1 MLLNNCTA
9 TTSTKNISSNS
20 LDNPFINKGFS
31 LIYNDKFYYDK
42 VISKKIDE
50 RSLII
55 FQKNLKKNTI
65 VKITNILNNKSIIG
79 TVGSN
84 ADYPLFNN
92 AVLSLRIADEIG
104 LNENEPYVE
113 ILEVLEDAIFVAKR
127 AKTFEE
133 EKKVADKAPVN
144 NINISDLNT
153 KQTNTKNELNKNF
166 SYEIK
171 IADFYFNDTASLLIN
186 RIVKETLIKDAKIK
200 KINEKKYRVY
210 AGPFNNINS
219 LQKSFNDISI
229 LEFENIE
236 IIKKMIKLRLITL
249 LLTLLLTA
257 NANAAFDVKARTAIL
272 QDYLSGEILFEKDAD
287 KSIYPASMTKI
298 MTAII
303 AFDLIRSG
311 DLNLDE
317 KFLISENAWRLS
329 SAGYSSMFIMVGDEV
344 SVENLLRGIIVASG
358 NDACVSLAEG
368 IAGTE
373 DEFAVMMTAKAKEI
387 GMDNTN
393 FANSSGINNTE
404 NVSTVRDIM
413 IMSRYLIKEFPEEYK
428 YFAEKEFTWD
438 RTGGDPITQG
448 NRNPLLYKSLG
459 ADGIKT
465 GYLAVEKYS
474 LASSVERNGR
484 RLIAVGSGFNTKN
497 DRSRESAKL
506 LTWGLTNFDLVEITR
521 ANTPIEDIGV
531 WLGKKDTVKTYI
543 KNDIY
548 KTIPKAKKRLLK
560 LSLNYNGPIQAPIK
574 KDDILGK
581 LKLTYN
587 GDLIEEY
594 DLLAYEDVKKLNVFS
609 RLMKSI
615 NFLIWGDV

>member
-1 MLLNNCTA
+1 
-9 TTSTKNISSNS
+9 
-20 LDNPFINKGFS
+20 
-31 LIYNDKFYYDK
+31 
-42 VISKKIDE
+42 
-50 RSLII
+50 
-55 FQKNLKKNTI
+55 
-65 VKITNILNNKSIIG
+65 
-79 TVGSN
+79 
-84 ADYPLFNN
+84 
-92 AVLSLRIADEIG
+92 
-104 LNENEPYVE
+104 
-113 ILEVLEDAIFVAKR
+113 
-127 AKTFEE
+127 
-133 EKKVADKAPVN
+133 
-144 NINISDLNT
+144 
-153 KQTNTKNELNKNF
+153 
-166 SYEIK
+166 
-171 IADFYFNDTASLLIN
+171 
-186 RIVKETLIKDAKIK
+186 
-200 KINEKKYRVY
+200 
-210 AGPFNNINS
+210 
-219 LQKSFNDISI
+219 
-229 LEFENIE
+229 
-236 IIKKMIKLRLITL
+236 MIKLRFITI
-249 LLTLLLTA
+249 LLTLLLTT

-311 DLNLDE
+311 DLSLDE
-317 KFLISENAWRLS
+317 KFLVSENAWRLS

-358 NDACVSLAEG
+358 NDACVALAEG

-393 FANSSGINNTE
+393 FANSSGINDTE
-404 NVSTVRDIM
+404 NLSTVRDIM
-413 IMSRYLIKEFPEEYK
+413 LMSNYLIKEFPEEYK
-428 YFAEKEFTWD
+428 YFAEKEFTWN

-506 LTWGLTNFDLVEITR
+506 LTWGLTNFDLVEITK
-521 ANTPIEDIGV
+521 ANTPIEDIDV

-560 LSLNYNGPIQAPIK
+560 VSLNYNGPIQAPIK

-581 LKLTYN
+581 LKLIFD
-587 GDLIEEY
+587 GEIIEEY

>member
-1 MLLNNCTA
+1 
-9 TTSTKNISSNS
+9 
-20 LDNPFINKGFS
+20 
-31 LIYNDKFYYDK
+31 
-42 VISKKIDE
+42 
-50 RSLII
+50 
-55 FQKNLKKNTI
+55 
-65 VKITNILNNKSIIG
+65 
-79 TVGSN
+79 
-84 ADYPLFNN
+84 
-92 AVLSLRIADEIG
+92 
-104 LNENEPYVE
+104 
-113 ILEVLEDAIFVAKR
+113 
-127 AKTFEE
+127 
-133 EKKVADKAPVN
+133 
-144 NINISDLNT
+144 
-153 KQTNTKNELNKNF
+153 
-166 SYEIK
+166 
-171 IADFYFNDTASLLIN
+171 
-186 RIVKETLIKDAKIK
+186 
-200 KINEKKYRVY
+200 
-210 AGPFNNINS
+210 
-219 LQKSFNDISI
+219 
-229 LEFENIE
+229 
-236 IIKKMIKLRLITL
+236 MIKLRLITI

-257 NANAAFDVKARTAIL
+257 NSNAAFDIKARTAIL

-298 MTAII
+298 MTTII

-317 KFLISENAWRLS
+317 KFLVSENAWRLS

-344 SVENLLRGIIVASG
+344 SVENLLKGIIIASG

-387 GMDNTN
+387 GMNNTN

-506 LTWGLTNFDLVEITR
+506 LTWGLTNFDLVEITK
-521 ANTPIEDIGV
+521 ANTPIEDIDV

-560 LSLNYNGPIQAPIK
+560 VSLNYNGPIQAPIK

-581 LKLTYN
+581 LKLTFD
-587 GDLIEEY
+587 GELIEEY

>member
-1 MLLNNCTA
+1 
-9 TTSTKNISSNS
+9 
-20 LDNPFINKGFS
+20 
-31 LIYNDKFYYDK
+31 
-42 VISKKIDE
+42 
-50 RSLII
+50 
-55 FQKNLKKNTI
+55 
-65 VKITNILNNKSIIG
+65 
-79 TVGSN
+79 
-84 ADYPLFNN
+84 
-92 AVLSLRIADEIG
+92 
-104 LNENEPYVE
+104 
-113 ILEVLEDAIFVAKR
+113 
-127 AKTFEE
+127 
-133 EKKVADKAPVN
+133 
-144 NINISDLNT
+144 
-153 KQTNTKNELNKNF
+153 
-166 SYEIK
+166 
-171 IADFYFNDTASLLIN
+171 
-186 RIVKETLIKDAKIK
+186 
-200 KINEKKYRVY
+200 
-210 AGPFNNINS
+210 
-219 LQKSFNDISI
+219 
-229 LEFENIE
+229 
-236 IIKKMIKLRLITL
+236 MIKSRLITI
-249 LLTLLLTA
+249 LLTLLLTT

-311 DLNLDE
+311 DLSLDE
-317 KFLISENAWRLS
+317 KFLVSENAWRLS

-344 SVENLLRGIIVASG
+344 SVENLLKGIIIASG
-358 NDACVSLAEG
+358 NDACVALAEG

-387 GMDNTN
+387 GMNNTN
-393 FANSSGINNTE
+393 FANSSGINDTE
-404 NVSTVRDIM
+404 NLSTVRDIM
-413 IMSRYLIKEFPEEYK
+413 LMSNYLIKEFPEEYK
-428 YFAEKEFTWD
+428 YFAEKEFTWN

-506 LTWGLTNFDLVEITR
+506 LTWGLTNFDLVEITK
-521 ANTPIEDIGV
+521 ANTPIEDIDV

-560 LSLNYNGPIQAPIK
+560 VSLNYNGPIQAPIK

-581 LKLTYN
+581 LKLTFD
-587 GDLIEEY
+587 GELIEEY
-594 DLLAYEDVKKLNVFS
+594 DLLAYEDVKKLNVFL
-609 RLMKSI
+609 RLMKSV